1 MDANIPK
8 SSSPVSLS
16 LKDTTADE
24 GNTGTQ
30 AHTHPCCVITKNRG
44 NLRIISNQHK
54 NDSLKQIRDAS
65 YKLLSV
71 SLLLY

>member
-8 SSSPVSLS
+8 SSSPACLS
-16 LKDTTADE
+16 LKDTTAEE
-24 GNTGTQ
+24 GNTGTTG
-30 AHTHPCCVITKNRG
+30 THLCCVITKNRG

-54 NDSLKQIRDAS
+54 NDLLKQIRDAS